1 MVTVVASEVFVCKG
15 KDNEP
20 GLKYAKNGQAVQFN
34 ISWKVYDPNAEG
46 ESRLIFY
53 HVKAF
58 GQVCERIKKMNVKEG
73 SCINFVGRLDEDVW
87 EDRNTGGINHR
98 NTIILSDIEYA
109 RSGGKS
115 KDGQGTDGGNA
126 VQSEGGQ
133 NVNTGGA
140 PAQRQMAQGQAV
152 PQMAPQGNYAPQGF
166 MPNQMA
172 PQNVQQQ
179 MAPQNAQ
186 QQAAPQMA
194 PQNAQQQAAPQMA
207 PQNAQQQAAPAPQ
220 GNSTPQPVGTAADFA
235 GFTGYAPYEGSNMFP
250 T

>member
-1 MVTVVASEVFVCKG
+1 MAKSQKGSVIMVTVVASEVFVCKG

-140 PAQRQMAQGQAV
+140 PAQGQMAQGQAV

-172 PQNVQQQ
+172 PAPQ
-179 MAPQNAQ
+179 MTPQNAQ

-194 PQNAQQQAAPQMA
+194 PQNAQQQT
-207 PQNAQQQAAPAPQ
+207 APQ
-220 GNSTPQPVGTAADFA
+220 GNSTPQPIGTAADFA
-235 GFTGYAPYEGSNMFP
+235 GFTGFAPFEGSNMFP